1 LILYSSIDSLSV
13 GQQKSS
19 GQQTSKLP
27 GGKMK
32 KHLAIL
38 LFVVLGLGLCVPPV
52 FAQASGTVK
61 GVCKDAQGNPIVD
74 GIVVWQNSDNGQKYS
89 LKTNKKGE
97 YFSLGLTPGTYLVTL
112 YKNADDMKAGKEMD
126 HVKGFKVQL
135 DENTLDMDV
144 KKEMENAAKGQ
155 GLSPEQLKQMQEQ
168 QAKAAKETTT
178 VKSLNEKLNAAK
190 TAADAG
196 DFDTAIASLNEAT
209 QVDAT
214 RDLLWFKLADYYRLS
229 ATKQTD
235 PAEKQK
241 RLASAVED
249 YQKAIDLKKAA
260 ANDKDPNAAK
270 NLAAYYNN
278 LAEAYAKSNKV
289 DDAVKTYEL
298 AAQADPANAA
308 QYYFNEGAVLTNSG
322 KVDDALA
329 AFNKVIGADPNRA
342 DAYYW
347 KGVNMIGKATLQG
360 DKMVAPP
367 GTAESFQKYL
377 ELQPTGTYA
386 DAAKQM
392 LASIGSSVE
401 TNYGKKKA
409 AKK

>member
-1 LILYSSIDSLSV
+1 
-13 GQQKSS
+13 
-19 GQQTSKLP
+19 
-27 GGKMK
+27 MK
-32 KHLAIL
+32 KHFAFLFGILA
-38 LFVVLGLGLCVPPV
+38 LGLCVPPV

-61 GVCKDAQGNPIVD
+61 GTAKDAQGNPVAD
-74 GIVVWQNSDNGQKYS
+74 GIVVWSNMDNGQKYS

-97 YFSLGLTPGTYLVTL
+97 YFSLGVSPGKYLVTL
-112 YKNADDMKAGKEMD
+112 YKNADEMKAGKELD
-126 HVKGFKVQL
+126 HVKGFTVTL
-135 DENTLDMDV
+135 DENTLDLDV
-144 KKEMENAAKGQ
+144 KKEMESAAKGQ
-155 GLSPEQLKQMQEQ
+155 GLSPEQVKQMQEQ
-168 QAKAAKETTT
+168 QAKAAKETNT

-209 QVDAT
+209 QVDGT
-214 RDLLWFKLADYYRLS
+214 RDLLWFKLGDYYRLS
-229 ATKQTD
+229 APKQTD

-241 RLASAVED
+241 RYASAIED

-260 ANDKDPNAAK
+260 TNDKDPNAGK

-278 LAEAYAKSNKV
+278 LAEAFAKANKV
-289 DDAVKTYEL
+289 DDAVKTYQL
-298 AAQADPANAA
+298 AAAADPTNAG
-308 QYYFNEGAVLTNSG
+308 QYYFNTGAVLTNAG

-329 AFNKVIGADPNRA
+329 AFDKVIAADPSRA

-347 KGVNMIGKATLQG
+347 KGVNMIGKATLQA

-367 GTAESFQKYL
+367 GTAEAFQKYL

-392 LASIGSSVE
+392 LTSIGSSVE
-401 TNYGKKKA
+401 TTYGKKKA
-409 AKK
+409 PKK

>member
-1 LILYSSIDSLSV
+1 
-13 GQQKSS
+13 
-19 GQQTSKLP
+19 
-27 GGKMK
+27 MK
-32 KHLAIL
+32 KHFGIL
-38 LFVVLGLGLCVPPV
+38 LFVVLALGLCVPPV
-52 FAQASGTVK
+52 FAQNSGTVK
-61 GVCKDAQGNPIVD
+61 GVCKDAQGNPVAD
-74 GIVVWQNSDNGQKYS
+74 AIVVWQNQDNGQKYT

-97 YFSLGLTPGTYLVTL
+97 YFSLGLTPGKYLVTL
-112 YKNADDMKAGKEMD
+112 YKNADDVKANKEMD
-126 HVKGFKVQL
+126 HVKGFNVQL

-144 KKEMENAAKGQ
+144 KKEMESAAKGQ

-168 QAKAAKETTT
+168 QAKAAKENNT

-196 DFDTAIASLNEAT
+196 DFDTAIASLTEAT
-209 QVDAT
+209 QMDAT
-214 RDLLWFKLADYYRLS
+214 RDLLWFKLGDYNRMS

-241 RLASAVED
+241 RYASAIED
-249 YQKAIDLKKAA
+249 YQKAIDLKKAVT
-260 ANDKDPNAAK
+260 NDKDPNAAK
-270 NLAAYYNN
+270 NMAAYYNN
-278 LAEAYAKSNKV
+278 LAEAYAKANKV

-298 AAQADPANAA
+298 AAQADPSNAA
-308 QYYFNEGAVLTNSG
+308 QYYFNTGAVLTNAG
-322 KVDDALA
+322 KIDDALA
-329 AFNKVIGADPNRA
+329 AFNKVIAADPNRA

>member
-1 LILYSSIDSLSV
+1 LSI
-13 GQQKSS
+13 GQQNSS
-19 GQQTSKLP
+19 LP

-32 KHLAIL
+32 KHFAIL
-38 LFVVLGLGLCVPPV
+38 LFVVLALGLCVPPV

-61 GVCKDAQGNPIVD
+61 GVCKDAQGNPVAD
-74 GIVVWQNSDNGQKYS
+74 AIVVWQNMDNGQKYT

-97 YFSLGLTPGTYLVTL
+97 YFSLGLTPGKYLVTL
-112 YKNADDMKAGKEMD
+112 YKNPDDLKANKEMD
-126 HVKGFKVQL
+126 HVKGFTVQL

-144 KKEMENAAKGQ
+144 KKEMESAAKGQ

-168 QAKAAKETTT
+168 QAKTAKENNT

-196 DFDTAIASLNEAT
+196 DFDTAIASLTEAT
-209 QVDAT
+209 QMDAT
-214 RDLLWFKLADYYRLS
+214 RDLLWFKLGDYNRMS
-229 ATKQTD
+229 ASKQTD

-241 RLASAVED
+241 RYASAIED

-260 ANDKDPNAAK
+260 TNDKDPNAAK

-278 LAEAYAKSNKV
+278 LAEAYSKANKT

-298 AAQADPANAA
+298 AAQADPTNAA
-308 QYYFNEGAVLTNSG
+308 QYYFNTGAVLTNAG

-329 AFNKVIGADPNRA
+329 AFNKVIAADPNRA

-367 GTAESFQKYL
+367 GTAEAFQKYL

-409 AKK
+409 VKK